1 METFEVVVVGSGP
14 TGLMLAS
21 ELKLA
26 GVDVVLLE
34 RNPGRHGQSRAVH
47 MQPRAAEE
55 MQLRGLF
62 EKMNERVVVA
72 LDSGY
77 MAGVPY
83 PLRYE
88 TWPTRLPN
96 MVRIPQPQ
104 VEQLL
109 EEHLNGLGTEV
120 RYLSTVTGLAQ
131 DEEGVTAEVEGPDG
145 AYQIRASYL
154 VGADGGSSIV
164 RKLAGISFPGTDATS
179 WGVVGDIT
187 LSKIPDELAS
197 LNRPAVDIYGKL
209 KANARFVMLIP
220 LGKSGRFRCAWLD
233 PDPAS
238 KPEHSLVPV
247 TREEYQEV
255 LLERYDGDVEIDELI
270 WAGRYTN
277 ANRQA
282 EPYRA
287 GRVLLAGDAAHI
299 HLPASSQGM
308 GLGLQDAMNLGWK
321 LAAHVRGHAPDTIL
335 DTYHAERYPPTKRM
349 LENIKV
355 QGLLTSP
362 ATTVEVP
369 AVRDL
374 LASTAR
380 DSGGESPD
388 LRRHL
393 QPGHP
398 SSRRRLP
405 RGQLPRPARRTHAR
419 RGSHPHPAPA
429 DPGPAGSA
437 TCSTPDTWS

>member
-1 METFEVVVVGSGP
+1 MKTVEVVVVGSGP

-26 GVDVVLLE
+26 GVDVVVLE
-34 RNPGRHGQSRAVH
+34 RNPGRLGQTRALH
-47 MQPRAAEE
+47 MQPRAGEE
-55 MQLRGLF
+55 LRLRGLF
-62 EKMNERVVVA
+62 DAIDSNSLSR
-72 LDSGY
+72 LDTGIFV
-77 MAGVPY
+77 GVPY
-83 PLRYE
+83 PLNFT
-88 TWPTRLPN
+88 TWPTRTPHQI
-96 MVRIPQPQ
+96 RIPQPQ

-154 VGADGGSSIV
+154 IGADGGSSIV

-197 LNRPAVDIYGKL
+197 LNRPAVDIFGKL

-247 TREEYQEV
+247 TLEEYQEV

-299 HLPASSQGM
+299 HLPASGQGM

-321 LAAHVRGHAPDTIL
+321 LAAHVRGHAPETIL

-355 QGLLTSP
+355 QGLLSSP
-362 ATTVEVP
+362 AALPEIS

-374 LASTAR
+374 LSSLLAHPNVNHLLSGLISNLDIRHHVDGYHEGSSHDLLGAR
-380 DSGGESPD
+380 MPD
-388 LRRHL
+388 VEVTLT
-393 QPGHP
+393 QP
-398 SSRRRLP
+398 
-405 RGQLPRPARRTHAR
+405 QRTR
-419 RGSHPHPAPA
+419 
-429 DPGPAGSA
+429 GPAGSA